1 MTRKQTCFAR
11 LAASLAAVVLL
22 GGCAP
27 SVTIV
32 GKKRPSI
39 SKTDVVVASSRPEGA
54 ELIAVIRTEATFNFD
69 KSRGRERAVRKA
81 RAKAAEVGAN
91 VICEKDS
98 EVVWRHVSTGPG
110 MSSSTRVYRL
120 TCDAYY
126 AGPR

>member
-1 MTRKQTCFAR
+1 MRPKPCF
-11 LAASLAAVVLL
+11 SWVVVPMAAVVLL

-27 SVTIV
+27 SVTMV

-39 SKTDVVVASSRPEGA
+39 SKRDVVVASHKPEGA
-54 ELIAVIRTEATFNFD
+54 ELIAVIRTEGNFMFN
-69 KSRGRERAVRKA
+69 KAKGRERALKRA
-81 RAKAAEVGAN
+81 GAKAAGVGAN
-91 VICEKDS
+91 VICEKEF
-98 EVVWRHVSTGPG
+98 EVGWQHVNTGPG

>member
-1 MTRKQTCFAR
+1 MRSKPCF
-11 LAASLAAVVLL
+11 SWVVVPMAAVVLL

-39 SKTDVVVASSRPEGA
+39 SKRDVVVASHKPESA
-54 ELIAVIRTEATFNFD
+54 ELVAVIRTEATFNFD

-98 EVVWRHVSTGPG
+98 EVVWRHVGTGPG